1 MRNTFNSFD
10 YSGVKLYKKPCVEY
24 GKLMTT
30 ITINYRSMYRLA
42 NLTQDALNGNIYV
55 ELANDVTLWEDF
67 GRVCRKVCN
76 GIPLTASFD
85 SVCRMISRRRNG
97 VQGLIKRLRDN
108 ENSMVQV
115 SDLDV
120 EVLRYLG
127 KTDLARHYARYSEII
142 DRQARRIYGV

>member
-10 YSGVKLYKKPCVEY
+10 YSGVRLYKKPCVEY

-30 ITINYRSMYRLA
+30 ITINHRSMYRLA
-42 NLTQDALNGNIYV
+42 DLTPDVLNGNIYV

-67 GRVCRKVCN
+67 GSVCRKVCK

-85 SVCRMISRRRNG
+85 SICRMISRRRNG

-127 KTDLARHYARYSEII
+127 KTDLARYYARYSEII
-142 DRQARRIYGV
+142 AKQTRRVYGV